1 MDTLNCI
8 LSRRSIRNYS
18 DKKIPS
24 ETINCLLKA
33 AMYAPSA
40 FNQQPWEFIV
50 IDDKNVFN
58 SIIKAVP
65 YTEMIK
71 EASHVI
77 IACGNLSIDKNI
89 EFILQDCSAAIQ
101 NILLAAHNEGIGSCW
116 IASAGI
122 GETVDALKNLFI
134 LPDSIFPVAII
145 SLGYP
150 AETPA
155 AEDRYLTSK
164 IHNNKW

>member
-1 MDTLNCI
+1 MDTLNSI
-8 LSRRSIRNYS
+8 LNRRSIRKYN
-18 DKKIPS
+18 DKKIPA
-24 ETINCLLKA
+24 ETINSLLNA

-58 SIIKAVP
+58 DLIKAVP

-77 IACGNLSIDKNI
+77 IACGNFDIEKSS

-101 NILLAAHNEGIGSCW
+101 NILLAAHSFGIGSCW

-122 GETVDALKNLFI
+122 SETVDAIKKLFI
-134 LPDSIFPVAII
+134 LPGNIFPVAII

-150 AETPA
+150 AEAPA
-155 AEDRYLTSK
+155 AEDRFLTSR